1 MNEWWLFL
9 LARGNKGYCERVPSR
24 DLLMLRCGED
34 RRVAR
39 GPRTVHPTEP
49 SSMEARDKGWGSPR
63 PGEGI
68 YHLP

>member
-1 MNEWWLFL
+1 MNEWRLFL
-9 LARGNKGYCERVPSR
+9 LARGNEGYRERVPSR
-24 DLLMLRCGED
+24 DLLMLRCEED

-39 GPRTVHPTEP
+39 GTWTVHPAEP
-49 SSMEARDKGWGSPR
+49 SLVKARDKGWGSLR